1 MGIIKTIFTGATQA
15 QRAAEM
21 LSYLQTY
28 AAGYFDSIEK
38 VQLYD
43 DIGCYIDGVEVLL
56 LPYRSGAYLKI
67 GLVNGTY
74 IENFSTGEV
83 AFTTAYRSEN
93 GIMLKNSSAT
103 LVISKND
110 IGHTVLCTS
119 LHLGSESGGTS
130 GYRFAD
136 AVDGVAVTTPFG
148 VASNRFSTIAKS
160 APLTATVP
168 AIFDSGH
175 YSEGLCITPYSEY
188 VGIGGILTTSG
199 GIQYAYDG
207 AIALK
212 G

>member
-1 MGIIKTIFTGATQA
+1 MSIIKTIFTGTTQA

-28 AAGYFDSIEK
+28 AADYFDSITK
-38 VQLYD
+38 VQSSD
-43 DIGCYIDGVEVLL
+43 NIGCYIDDVEVLL
-56 LPYRSGAYLKI
+56 LPYSSGAYLKI
-67 GLVNGTY
+67 GLVNGAYMET
-74 IENFSTGEV
+74 FSAGEV
-83 AFTTAYRSEN
+83 AFTIAYRSEN
-93 GIMLKNSSAT
+93 GVMLKNNSTT

-119 LHLGSESGGTS
+119 LHLGSESSGTS

-136 AVDGVAVTTPFG
+136 TVDGVNITTPFG
-148 VASNRFSTIAKS
+148 VASSRYSTIAKS
-160 APLTATVP
+160 AALTATVP
-168 AIFDSGH
+168 AVFDSGH